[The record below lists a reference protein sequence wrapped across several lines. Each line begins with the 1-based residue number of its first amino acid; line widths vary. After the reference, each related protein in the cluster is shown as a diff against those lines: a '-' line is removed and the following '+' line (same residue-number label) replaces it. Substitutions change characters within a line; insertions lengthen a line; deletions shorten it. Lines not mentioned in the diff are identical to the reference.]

1 MKLQRTVILATVAAG
16 LIAPAGGCGST
27 RKPPLPLTSAAG
39 QPVSPG
45 STRDTWRLDGDTW
58 SKTTAPRTPDE
69 QAIADAR
76 AALAD
81 ERPGRAIDILDPWI
95 ETNQNLGH
103 PLLAEALLLRGD
115 AHTAAGDEF
124 QALYDYEELAINH
137 PGTEQ
142 FVTANQ
148 RELEIGTQYINGL
161 KRRWL
166 GMRVARAENIGEEL
180 LVRVQ
185 ERLPGTALA
194 ERAAITL
201 ADHYYNQR
209 ALVMAADAYEIYAT
223 NFPAGPNIDRARQ
236 RRIFANIA
244 RFKGPNYDAAGLVD
258 AKALIREYAAR
269 DPEAA
274 QASGMGDALVSKLDE
289 SKAAQLLERANWYV
303 LRRDPVGARATWRRI
318 IRNYP
323 QTLAAQNALN
333 ELKARGW
340 DLEASSAAADAPT
353 QPDTQPPAEP
363 GQ

>member
-1 MKLQRTVILATVAAG
+1 MILATVAAG
-16 LIAPAGGCGST
+16 LVTQAGGCGST
-27 RKPPLPLTSAAG
+27 RKPPLPLTPAAA
-39 QPVSPG
+39 QPVVPG
-45 STRDTWRLDGDTW
+45 STRDTWRLEGDNW
-58 SKTTAPRTPDE
+58 NNTTAPRSADE
-69 QAIADAR
+69 QTIADAR

-81 ERPGRAIDILDPWI
+81 ERPGRAIDLLDPWI

-115 AHTAAGDEF
+115 AHTANGDEF

-142 FVTANQ
+142 FGIANE
-148 RELEIGTQYINGL
+148 RELDIGTKYINGL

-185 ERLPGTALA
+185 ERLPGTAVA
-194 ERAAITL
+194 EKAAITL
-201 ADHYYNQR
+201 ADYYYNQR
-209 ALVMAADAYEIYAT
+209 ALVMAADAYEIYTT

-274 QASGMGDALVSKLDE
+274 QASGMSDALVSKLDE
-289 SKAAQLLERANWYV
+289 SKAAQLLDRANWYV

-340 DLEASSAAADAPT
+340 DLGDTTAT
-353 QPDTQPPAEP
+353 QDTPAQPAAEP
-363 GQ
+363 DR